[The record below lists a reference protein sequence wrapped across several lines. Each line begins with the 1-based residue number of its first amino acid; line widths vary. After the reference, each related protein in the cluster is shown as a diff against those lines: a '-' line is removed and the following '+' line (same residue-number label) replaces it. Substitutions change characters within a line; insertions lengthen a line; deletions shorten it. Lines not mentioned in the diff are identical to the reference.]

1 MNPTPDNEYIDR
13 SDEAEVARL
22 EGVEGVGEAHFL
34 THEDVKSYSIA
45 DYLSMANEEYR

>member
-1 MNPTPDNEYIDR
+1 MSPTPDNEYIDR
-13 SDEAEVARL
+13 SDEAELARL
-22 EGVEGVGEAHFL
+22 QGTDGVGEAQFL